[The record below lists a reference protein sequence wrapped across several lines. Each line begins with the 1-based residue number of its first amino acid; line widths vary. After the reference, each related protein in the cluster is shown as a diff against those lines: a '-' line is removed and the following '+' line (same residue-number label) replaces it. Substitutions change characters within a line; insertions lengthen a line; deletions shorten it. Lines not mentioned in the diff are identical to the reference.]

1 MERSRRSKIKC
12 KISLVEYNGRNNI
25 VNKEDVENGAEY
37 QEITSSQHE
46 EWIGYTSLMN
56 VSDSHMELLKVNILA
71 NALSRMFKRMEND

>member
-1 MERSRRSKIKC
+1 MERSRRSKIKY

-25 VNKEDVENGAEY
+25 VIKEDVENGAEC

-56 VSDSHMELLKVNILA
+56 VSDSSIELLRVNILA
-71 NALSRMFKRMEND
+71 IALSHTF